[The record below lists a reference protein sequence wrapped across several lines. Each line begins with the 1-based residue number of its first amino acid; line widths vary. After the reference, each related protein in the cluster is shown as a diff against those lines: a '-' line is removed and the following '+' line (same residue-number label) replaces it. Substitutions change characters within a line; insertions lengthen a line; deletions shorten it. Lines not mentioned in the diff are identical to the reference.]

1 MIGDVKV
8 KQKPQETGDRRK
20 SERSPILTRAKIK
33 VGDREEVVLVWNLNG
48 EGALLSH
55 VDDLPVGT
63 KFTITLMGAEKLS
76 AVVLRETDEHTAV
89 SFEVNAVFK
98 LSLNRHFPDNL

>member
-1 MIGDVKV
+1 MFGDVKE
-8 KQKPQETGDRRK
+8 KRNPPQTGERRK
-20 SERSPILTRAKIK
+20 SDRSPILTRAEIK
-33 VGDREEVVLVWNLNG
+33 AGDRTEVVLVWNLNG

-63 KFTITLMGAEKLS
+63 KFTITLMGAEKLP
-76 AVVLRETDEHTAV
+76 AVVLRETDAHTAV
-89 SFEVNAVFK
+89 SFDVNAVFK